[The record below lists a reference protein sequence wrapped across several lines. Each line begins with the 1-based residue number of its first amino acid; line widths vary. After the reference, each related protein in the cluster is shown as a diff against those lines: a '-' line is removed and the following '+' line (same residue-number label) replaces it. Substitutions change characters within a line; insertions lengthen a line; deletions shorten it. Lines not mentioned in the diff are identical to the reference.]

1 MRNSQRL
8 AYVAAML
15 IAGFAPLFASAPT
28 TQPTIE
34 GFPGW
39 PTHFEGR
46 KLTPLELSSAEVR
59 FERDFPG
66 RLGRFTDGEREIVI
80 RWVSQAT
87 RKLHPSA
94 DCFRG
99 SGYRVTPMSIEM
111 IDGKAWSRFD
121 AQHKTGLH
129 AGFPGN
135 SSLVTG
141 HWRVRE
147 IIIDEAGGQW
157 TDVSSW
163 YWAAMRDR
171 TEGHWW
177 SMTVASPA
185 TSTATST
192 RAQFTTVQ

>member
-1 MRNSQRL
+1 MRNGQRC
-8 AYVAAML
+8 AYVAAIL
-15 IAGFAPLFASAPT
+15 AAGLAPLFASAPT
-28 TQPTIE
+28 QPSVE
-34 GFPGW
+34 NFPGW

-46 KLTPLELSSAEVR
+46 KLRALALSSVEVR

-80 RWVSQAT
+80 RWVSHAT
-87 RKLHPSA
+87 RKLHPAA

-99 SGYRVTPMSIEM
+99 SGYRVSPMPIEM

-121 AQHKTGLH
+121 AQHD
-129 AGFPGN
+129 AR
-135 SSLVTG
+135 

-147 IIIDEAGGQW
+147 IIVDEAGGQW
-157 TDVSSW
+157 SDVSSW

-171 TEGHWW
+171 TAGHWW

-185 TSTATST
+185 T
-192 RAQFTTVQ
+192 F